1 MGKDNEKNEQELM
14 DKVNQ
19 AFDEIVEDVKSMVQ
33 EGEKEE
39 SK

>member
-1 MGKDNEKNEQELM
+1 MGKDNEKNEKELM